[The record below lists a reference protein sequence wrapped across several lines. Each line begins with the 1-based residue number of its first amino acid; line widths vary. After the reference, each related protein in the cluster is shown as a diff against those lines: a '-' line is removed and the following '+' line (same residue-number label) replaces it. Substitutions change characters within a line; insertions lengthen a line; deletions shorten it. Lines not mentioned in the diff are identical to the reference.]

1 MWQVQTVYPWE
12 HALLYVN
19 GRFERDLP
27 PGRHRLLEFGRTI
40 YIARLPRVAFTQTV
54 GPVDVITA
62 DQFALRLGAT
72 LTAKITDAR
81 AAAESQH
88 QYITRLQLA
97 AQDALV
103 ALATERP
110 LQALLAERSQL
121 GGILLERLGHGTAEL
136 AIESASLS
144 SFVLPPETRRLMTEV
159 ERAKLE
165 GHASL
170 ERARSEHA
178 ALRSLANAARLLK
191 DNPDLMRLRT
201 LQAVSPTGKGATLVL
216 GSDALLATGP
226 RA

>member
-27 PGRHRLLEFGRTI
+27 PGRHRLLTFGRTI
-40 YIARLPRVAFTQTV
+40 HLVRLPRMAFTHAV
-54 GPVDVITA
+54 GPVDVVTA
-62 DQFALRLGAT
+62 DHFALRLGAT
-72 LTAKITDAR
+72 FTATITDAR
-81 AAAESQH
+81 AAAESQY
-88 QYITRLQLA
+88 QYLTRLQLA

-103 ALATERP
+103 ALAAERP
-110 LQALLAERSQL
+110 LQTLLAERSQL
-121 GGILLERLGHGTAEL
+121 GALLLERLGGGTAEL
-136 AIESASLS
+136 AIEAVSLS

-165 GHASL
+165 GQASL
-170 ERARSEHA
+170 ERARGEHA

-216 GSDALLATGP
+216 GAEPLLAAGA

>member
-27 PGRHRLLEFGRTI
+27 PGRHRLLSIGRTI
-40 YIARLPRVAFTQTV
+40 YIARLQRIAFTQAV

-72 LTAKITDAR
+72 LTVKITDAR

-88 QYITRLQLA
+88 QYLARLQLA

-103 ALATERP
+103 ALATERS
-110 LQALLAERSQL
+110 LQTLLAERSQL
-121 GGILLERLGHGTAEL
+121 GAALLERLGHGTAEL
-136 AIESASLS
+136 DIEGASLS

-165 GHASL
+165 GQASL